1 MNHRLTGLSLV
12 AALAFFGQAALA
24 QSASNSA
31 DAITGVWETKSG
43 GYVQIYRQGD
53 VFAGKIVGSAD
64 GKPRYDKNNPDQAK
78 RDRRLL
84 GQDILKGL
92 KYQGD
97 AKYESGTIYDPNN
110 GKTYKARAEMTGPDT
125 LDARG
130 YIGVSLIGKTQTW
143 HRIDPKSEH
152 VHADILEKPVGD
164 APK

>member
-1 MNHRLTGLSLV
+1 MNHRLTRLSLV
-12 AALAFFGQAALA
+12 AALAFFGHAALA
-24 QSASNSA
+24 QSGQNTA

-53 VFAGKIVGSAD
+53 VFAGKVVGSAN
-64 GKPRYDKNNPDQAK
+64 GKPRYDKNNPDEAK

-92 KYQGD
+92 TYQGD
-97 AKYESGTIYDPNN
+97 GQYESGTIYDPNN
-110 GKTYKARAEMTGPDT
+110 GKTYKAKAEMKGPDT

-152 VHADILEKPVGD
+152 VHTDMLETPVGS